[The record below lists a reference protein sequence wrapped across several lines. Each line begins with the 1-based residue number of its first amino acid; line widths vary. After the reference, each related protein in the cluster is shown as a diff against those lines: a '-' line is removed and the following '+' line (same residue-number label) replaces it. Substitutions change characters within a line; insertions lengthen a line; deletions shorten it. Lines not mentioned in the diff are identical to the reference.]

1 MVSKP
6 VLTRSRKSCNL
17 LSQPVTES
25 RNDQSIKKRP
35 VNRHIEGRWKDEF
48 SFELQVNAALHNCYQ
63 PGRALLNRKIL
74 NKLPSVDRLDLMPS
88 DNEDNHEKAI
98 SNDSKRKEKIK
109 QYADKRNHARRLCF
123 IPTAKEKISYL
134 HHLVKRHKE

>member
-1 MVSKP
+1 
-6 VLTRSRKSCNL
+6 
-17 LSQPVTES
+17 
-25 RNDQSIKKRP
+25 
-35 VNRHIEGRWKDEF
+35 
-48 SFELQVNAALHNCYQ
+48 
-63 PGRALLNRKIL
+63 
-74 NKLPSVDRLDLMPS
+74 MPS

-123 IPTAKEKISYL
+123 IPTAKEKISYP